1 MGFFTGRVTFLRF
14 AVSGEAPRLFTDEHL
29 DRLKG
34 HAAGTQAV
42 LSSDGV
48 EAGWAAGKSVLDTAF
63 DLAKNVVND
72 CLAFDLRVDTDKLPG
87 DLLKAYYEADLAAL
101 ARENPSGLA

>member
-29 DRLKG
+29 DKLKG

-42 LSSDGV
+42 LSSDEQELGV
-48 EAGWAAGKSVLDTAF
+48 
-63 DLAKNVVND
+63 
-72 CLAFDLRVDTDKLPG
+72 
-87 DLLKAYYEADLAAL
+87 LLV
-101 ARENPSGLA
+101 